1 MDRVAVTFNAGS
13 TSLKIGVF
21 RLEDGLALRLGSG
34 IATLGD
40 EPRFTFRSSG
50 RDEAIDLPS
59 GAGIDARLVSQVVG
73 CIVRRGFEPIVAGH
87 RIVHGGQAFNGP
99 VLLEP
104 DVVLR
109 MEDLGPL
116 APVHFPPALA
126 IVRAVRS
133 AYPDIPQTASF
144 DTAFHSSQSSL
155 ATRLAIPR
163 ALHEAGVRRYGFHGL
178 SYKYVAGELR
188 KHDPDLAAGRVV
200 CAHLGSGA
208 SLCGMVD
215 SVSIDTS
222 MGFSALDGIPMST
235 RPGSLD
241 PGAVVHL
248 LRNNFHDADRLE
260 DFLYHRCGLLG
271 VSGKSGDVR
280 VLLEDFHPASREAL
294 DLFCFRIAG
303 EIGRLAVSLGGVD
316 AIVFTAGV
324 GEHQP
329 EIRTGVAHHL
339 GWLGLSLS
347 ESANKMN
354 ATVISARESEI
365 VALVIPTDEEQ
376 VIANEAIEVIIRHK
390 LSHPPVDV
398 PAHQSR

>member
-13 TSLKIGVF
+13 SSLKVGVF
-21 RLEDGLALRLGSG
+21 RLKDGRALRLGG
-34 IATLGD
+34 GVATLGD
-40 EPRFTFRSSG
+40 QSRFTFRFSDG
-50 RDEAIDLPS
+50 DETVDLPS
-59 GAGIDARLVSQVVG
+59 GTAIDARLVSQVVD
-73 CIVRRGFEPIVAGH
+73 CIVRRGFDPVVAGH
-87 RIVHGGQAFNGP
+87 RIVHGGQVFDGP

-104 DVVLR
+104 KVVLR
-109 MEDLGPL
+109 MEDLTHL
-116 APVHFPPALA
+116 APVHLPPALA
-126 IVRAVRS
+126 IIREVRS

-155 ATRLAIPR
+155 AARLAIPR
-163 ALHEAGVRRYGFHGL
+163 ELHDAGVRRYGFHGL

-188 KHDPDLAAGRVV
+188 KHDPDLAAGRVI

-215 SVSIDTS
+215 GVSIDAS
-222 MGFSALDGIPMST
+222 MGFSPLDGIPMST

-280 VLLEDFHPASREAL
+280 VLLQDFHPASREAL

-303 EIGRLAVSLGGVD
+303 EIGRLVVSLGGVD
-316 AIVFTAGV
+316 AVVFTAGI

-339 GWLGLSLS
+339 AWLGLSLS
-347 ESANKMN
+347 EPANKMN

-376 VIANEAIEVIIRHK
+376 VIADEAIEVISRHR
-390 LSHPPVDV
+390 L
-398 PAHQSR
+398 

>member
-13 TSLKIGVF
+13 SSLKVGVF
-21 RLEDGLALRLGSG
+21 RLKEGRALRLGG
-34 IATLGD
+34 GVATLGD
-40 EPRFTFRSSG
+40 QSRFTFRFSDG
-50 RDEAIDLPS
+50 DEAVDLPS
-59 GAGIDARLVSQVVG
+59 STAIDARLVSQVVD
-73 CIVRRGFEPIVAGH
+73 CIVRRGFDPVVAGH
-87 RIVHGGQAFNGP
+87 RIVHGGQVFDGP

-104 DVVLR
+104 KVVLR
-109 MEDLGPL
+109 MEDLTHL
-116 APVHFPPALA
+116 APVHLPPALA

-133 AYPDIPQTASF
+133 AYPDILQTASF

-155 ATRLAIPR
+155 ASRLAIPR
-163 ALHEAGVRRYGFHGL
+163 ELHDAGIRRYGFHGL

-188 KHDPDLAAGRVV
+188 KHDPDLAAGRVI

-215 SVSIDTS
+215 GVSMDAS
-222 MGFSALDGIPMST
+222 MGFSPLDGIPMST

-248 LRNNFHDADRLE
+248 LRNNFHDADSLE

-271 VSGKSGDVR
+271 VSGKSGDVC

-316 AIVFTAGV
+316 AVVFTAGV

-329 EIRTGVAHHL
+329 EIRSGVAHHL

-347 ESANKMN
+347 EPANKMN

-376 VIANEAIEVIIRHK
+376 VIAEEAIEVISLHR
-390 LSHPPVDV
+390 L
-398 PAHQSR
+398 

>member
-13 TSLKIGVF
+13 SSLKVGVF
-21 RLEDGLALRLGSG
+21 RLKDGRALRLGGG
-34 IATLGD
+34 IATLG
-40 EPRFTFRSSG
+40 EQPRFTFRFSG
-50 RDEAIDLPS
+50 GDEAVDLP
-59 GAGIDARLVSQVVG
+59 AGTAIDARLVSQVVD
-73 CIVRRGFEPIVAGH
+73 CIVRRGYDPVVAGH
-87 RIVHGGQAFNGP
+87 RIVHGGQVFDGP

-104 DVVLR
+104 EIVFR
-109 MEDLGPL
+109 IEDLTHL
-116 APVHFPPALA
+116 APVHLPPALA

-144 DTAFHSSQSSL
+144 DTAFHSSQSAL
-155 ATRLAIPR
+155 AARLAIPR
-163 ALHEAGVRRYGFHGL
+163 ELHDAGIRRYGFHGL

-188 KHDPDLAAGRVV
+188 KHDPDLAAGRII

-215 SVSIDTS
+215 GLSIDAS
-222 MGFSALDGIPMST
+222 MGFSPLDGVPMST

-294 DLFCFRIAG
+294 ELFCFRIAG

-316 AIVFTAGV
+316 AIVFTAGI

-329 EIRTGVAHHL
+329 EIRGGVAHHL

-347 ESANKMN
+347 EPANKMN

-376 VIANEAIEVIIRHK
+376 VSADEAIEVISRHK
-390 LSHPPVDV
+390 L
-398 PAHQSR
+398 

>member
-13 TSLKIGVF
+13 SSLKVGVF
-21 RLEDGLALRLGSG
+21 RLKDGRALRLGG
-34 IATLGD
+34 GVATLGD
-40 EPRFTFRSSG
+40 QSRFTLRSSYG
-50 RDEAIDLPS
+50 DETVDLPS
-59 GAGIDARLVSQVVG
+59 GTAIDARLVSQVVD
-73 CIVRRGFEPIVAGH
+73 CIVRRGFDPVIAGH
-87 RIVHGGQAFNGP
+87 RIVHGGQIFDGP

-104 DVVLR
+104 KVVLR
-109 MEDLGPL
+109 MKDLTHL
-116 APVHFPPALA
+116 APVHLPPALA

-155 ATRLAIPR
+155 AARLAIPR
-163 ALHEAGVRRYGFHGL
+163 ELHDAGVRRYGFHGL

-188 KHDPDLAAGRVV
+188 KHDPDLAAGRVI

-215 SVSIDTS
+215 GVSIDTS
-222 MGFSALDGIPMST
+222 MSFSPLDGIPMST

-280 VLLEDFHPASREAL
+280 VLLQDFHPASREAL

-316 AIVFTAGV
+316 AVVFTAGI

-339 GWLGLSLS
+339 TWLGLSLS
-347 ESANKMN
+347 EPANKMN

-376 VIANEAIEVIIRHK
+376 VIADEAIEVISRHR
-390 LSHPPVDV
+390 L
-398 PAHQSR
+398 

>member
-13 TSLKIGVF
+13 SSLKVGVF
-21 RLEDGLALRLGSG
+21 RLKDGRALRLGG
-34 IATLGD
+34 GVATLGD
-40 EPRFTFRSSG
+40 QSRFTFRFSNG
-50 RDEAIDLPS
+50 DETVDLPS
-59 GAGIDARLVSQVVG
+59 GTAIDARLVSQVVD
-73 CIVRRGFEPIVAGH
+73 CIVRRGFDPVVAGH
-87 RIVHGGQAFNGP
+87 RIVHGGRVFDGP

-104 DVVLR
+104 EVVLR
-109 MEDLGPL
+109 MEDLRHL
-116 APVHFPPALA
+116 APVHLPPALA

-155 ATRLAIPR
+155 PARLAIPR
-163 ALHEAGVRRYGFHGL
+163 ELHDAGIRRYGFHGL

-188 KHDPDLAAGRVV
+188 KHDPDLAAGRVI

-215 SVSIDTS
+215 GVSIDAS
-222 MGFSALDGIPMST
+222 MGFSPLDGIPMST

-260 DFLYHRCGLLG
+260 DFLYHSCGLLG

-294 DLFCFRIAG
+294 DLFCFRTAG
-303 EIGRLAVSLGGVD
+303 EMGRLAVSLGGVD
-316 AIVFTAGV
+316 AIVFTAGI

-329 EIRTGVAHHL
+329 EIRNGVAHHL
-339 GWLGLSLS
+339 GWLGLSFS
-347 ESANKMN
+347 EPANKMN

-376 VIANEAIEVIIRHK
+376 VIADEAIEVISRHK
-390 LSHPPVDV
+390 L
-398 PAHQSR
+398 

>member
-13 TSLKIGVF
+13 SSLKVGVF
-21 RLEDGLALRLGSG
+21 RLKDGRALRLGGG

-40 EPRFTFRSSG
+40 PPRFTFRFSDG
-50 RDEAIDLPS
+50 DEAVDLPS
-59 GAGIDARLVSQVVG
+59 GTAIDARLVSQAVD
-73 CIVRRGFEPIVAGH
+73 CIVRRGFDPVVAGH
-87 RIVHGGQAFNGP
+87 RIVHGGQVFDGP

-104 DVVLR
+104 EVVLG
-109 MEDLGPL
+109 MEDLTHL
-116 APVHFPPALA
+116 APVHLPPALA
-126 IVRAVRS
+126 IVRTIRS

-155 ATRLAIPR
+155 AARLAIPR
-163 ALHEAGVRRYGFHGL
+163 ELHDAGIRRYGFHGL

-215 SVSIDTS
+215 GVSIDAS
-222 MGFSALDGIPMST
+222 MGFSPLDGIPMST

-248 LRNNFHDADRLE
+248 LRNNFHDADSLE
-260 DFLYHRCGLLG
+260 DFLYHHCGLLG

-280 VLLEDFHPASREAL
+280 VLLQDFHPASREAL

-316 AIVFTAGV
+316 AIVFTAGI

-329 EIRTGVAHHL
+329 EIRGGVARHL
-339 GWLGLSLS
+339 SWLGLSLS
-347 ESANKMN
+347 EPANKMN

-376 VIANEAIEVIIRHK
+376 VIADEAIEVISRHR
-390 LSHPPVDV
+390 L
-398 PAHQSR
+398 

>member
-13 TSLKIGVF
+13 SSLKVGVF
-21 RLEDGLALRLGSG
+21 RLKDGRALRLGG
-34 IATLGD
+34 GVATLGD
-40 EPRFTFRSSG
+40 QPRFTFRFSDG
-50 RDEAIDLPS
+50 DEAVDLPS
-59 GAGIDARLVSQVVG
+59 GTAIDAGLVLQLVD
-73 CIVRRGFEPIVAGH
+73 CIVRRGFDPVVAGH
-87 RIVHGGQAFNGP
+87 RIVHGGQVFDGP

-104 DVVLR
+104 EVVLR
-109 MEDLGPL
+109 MEDLTHL
-116 APVHFPPALA
+116 SPVHLPPALA
-126 IVRAVRS
+126 IVRAIRS
-133 AYPDIPQTASF
+133 AYPDIPQTVSF

-155 ATRLAIPR
+155 AARLAIPR
-163 ALHEAGVRRYGFHGL
+163 ELHDAGIRRYGFHGL

-188 KHDPDLAAGRVV
+188 KHDPDLAAGRVI

-215 SVSIDTS
+215 GVSIDTS
-222 MGFSALDGIPMST
+222 MGFSPLDGIPMST
-235 RPGSLD
+235 RPDSLD

-280 VLLEDFHPASREAL
+280 VLLQDFHPASREAL

-316 AIVFTAGV
+316 AVVFTAGI

-329 EIRTGVAHHL
+329 EIRPGVAHHL
-339 GWLGLSLS
+339 AWLGLWLS
-347 ESANKMN
+347 EPANKMN

-376 VIANEAIEVIIRHK
+376 VIADEAIEVISRHR
-390 LSHPPVDV
+390 L
-398 PAHQSR
+398 

>member
-13 TSLKIGVF
+13 SSLKVGVF
-21 RLEDGLALRLGSG
+21 RLKDGRALRLGG
-34 IATLGD
+34 GVATLGD
-40 EPRFTFRSSG
+40 HSRFTFRFSNG
-50 RDEAIDLPS
+50 DETVDLPS
-59 GAGIDARLVSQVVG
+59 ETAIDARLVSQVVD
-73 CIVRRGFEPIVAGH
+73 CIVRRGFDPVVAGH
-87 RIVHGGQAFNGP
+87 RIVHGGQVFDGP

-104 DVVLR
+104 KVVLR
-109 MEDLGPL
+109 MEDLTHL
-116 APVHFPPALA
+116 APVHLPPALA
-126 IVRAVRS
+126 IIREVRS

-155 ATRLAIPR
+155 AARLAIPR
-163 ALHEAGVRRYGFHGL
+163 ELHDAGVRRYGFHGL

-188 KHDPDLAAGRVV
+188 KHDPDLAAGRVI

-215 SVSIDTS
+215 GVSIDAS
-222 MGFSALDGIPMST
+222 MGFSPLDGIPMST

-280 VLLEDFHPASREAL
+280 VLLQDFHPASREAL

-316 AIVFTAGV
+316 AVVFTAGI

-339 GWLGLSLS
+339 AWLGLSLS
-347 ESANKMN
+347 EPANKMN
-354 ATVISARESEI
+354 ATVISGRESEI

-376 VIANEAIEVIIRHK
+376 VIADEAIEVISRHR
-390 LSHPPVDV
+390 L
-398 PAHQSR
+398 

>member
-13 TSLKIGVF
+13 SSLKVGVF
-21 RLEDGLALRLGSG
+21 RLKEGLALRLGG
-34 IATLGD
+34 GVATLGD
-40 EPRFTFRSSG
+40 QSRFTFRFSDG
-50 RDEAIDLPS
+50 DEAVDLPS
-59 GAGIDARLVSQVVG
+59 STAIDARLVSQVVD
-73 CIVRRGFEPIVAGH
+73 CIVRRGFDPVVAGH
-87 RIVHGGQAFNGP
+87 RIVHGGQVFDGP

-104 DVVLR
+104 KVVLR
-109 MEDLGPL
+109 MEDLTHL
-116 APVHFPPALA
+116 APVHLPPALA

-133 AYPDIPQTASF
+133 AYPDILQTASF

-155 ATRLAIPR
+155 ASRLAIPR
-163 ALHEAGVRRYGFHGL
+163 ELHDAGIRRYGFHGL

-188 KHDPDLAAGRVV
+188 KHDPDLAAGRVI

-215 SVSIDTS
+215 GVSIDAS
-222 MGFSALDGIPMST
+222 MGFSPLDGIPMST

-248 LRNNFHDADRLE
+248 LRNNFHDADSLE

-271 VSGKSGDVR
+271 VSGKSGEVR

-316 AIVFTAGV
+316 AIVFTAGI

-329 EIRTGVAHHL
+329 EIRNGVAHHL

-347 ESANKMN
+347 EPANKMN
-354 ATVISARESEI
+354 ATVISSRESEI

-376 VIANEAIEVIIRHK
+376 VIAEEAIEVVSRHR
-390 LSHPPVDV
+390 L
-398 PAHQSR
+398 

>member
-13 TSLKIGVF
+13 SSLKVGVF
-21 RLEDGLALRLGSG
+21 RLKDGRALRLGGG

-40 EPRFTFRSSG
+40 HPRFTFRFSDG
-50 RDEAIDLPS
+50 DEAVDLPS
-59 GAGIDARLVSQVVG
+59 GTAIDARLVSQLVD
-73 CIVRRGFEPIVAGH
+73 CIARRGFDPVMAGH
-87 RIVHGGQAFNGP
+87 RIVHGGQVFNGP

-104 DVVLR
+104 KVVLR
-109 MEDLGPL
+109 MEDLTHL
-116 APVHFPPALA
+116 APVHLPPALA

-133 AYPDIPQTASF
+133 AYPDILQTASF

-155 ATRLAIPR
+155 ASRLAIPR
-163 ALHEAGVRRYGFHGL
+163 ELHDAGIRRYGFHGL

-188 KHDPDLAAGRVV
+188 KHDPDLAAGRII

-215 SVSIDTS
+215 GVSMDAS
-222 MGFSALDGIPMST
+222 MGFSPLDGIPMST

-248 LRNNFHDADRLE
+248 LRNNFHDADSLE

-316 AIVFTAGV
+316 AVVFTAGV

-329 EIRTGVAHHL
+329 EIRSGVAHHL

-347 ESANKMN
+347 EPANKMN

-376 VIANEAIEVIIRHK
+376 VIAEEAIEVISLHR
-390 LSHPPVDV
+390 L
-398 PAHQSR
+398 